1 MVSDTRVSVNA
12 KNSKDPS
19 GKDPE
24 ELSQLVYELLCDV
37 RDAATRNLDTRLSAA
52 DFGDLTGDELL
63 ILAATPFRGAV
74 EVVIPR
80 LGITR
85 QTANQ
90 SIETLI
96 LRGYLKPPDGPSQSA
111 VVITETGLEVL
122 ALVKRGLDEDLWTQ
136 FPLRSD
142 DIVIST
148 VRKSGTTWMQMICA
162 LLIFQTPRLPARLQ
176 ELSPRMQ
183 AGFGRSETYAE
194 LAAQQ
199 HRRFI
204 KTHSPLN
211 ELPADPRVTY
221 IVVARHPLDTVVS
234 RYYHQQNSG
243 EQEPGTARQ
252 WILGQINKMGGR
264 DSDFDDM
271 LKHLSCA
278 WERRNEPNI
287 VLVHYED
294 LSVDLSGEMRR
305 LAARLDITVPED
317 KWPGL
322 VEAATFKEMRAAADQ
337 LQPLETLRTQG
348 VSERFFRRGSSG
360 EGRALITEAEAAR
373 YRTRAARVA
382 PQDLLAWL
390 HRDDKP

>member
-211 ELPADPRVTY
+211 ELPADSRVTY
-221 IVVARHPLDTVVS
+221 IVVARHPLDTVVFGIITS
-234 RYYHQQNSG
+234 KTAANKSQGLRASG
-243 EQEPGTARQ
+243 Y
-252 WILGQINKMGGR
+252 LGRSIR
-264 DSDFDDM
+264 
-271 LKHLSCA
+271 
-278 WERRNEPNI
+278 W
-287 VLVHYED
+287 
-294 LSVDLSGEMRR
+294 
-305 LAARLDITVPED
+305 
-317 KWPGL
+317 
-322 VEAATFKEMRAAADQ
+322 
-337 LQPLETLRTQG
+337 
-348 VSERFFRRGSSG
+348 
-360 EGRALITEAEAAR
+360 
-373 YRTRAARVA
+373 RTRQRF
-382 PQDLLAWL
+382 
-390 HRDDKP
+390 